1 MGVLS
6 EACTEMNGVLASG
19 TCVDEHTSDQLL
31 VYMALERYFN
41 APPKKKQSSSTE
53 STGSIILTTPCR
65 MSQHSNTAMDII
77 SENFQ
82 HTIQFKVQN
91 QTAAKASATAIPKEV
106 PVAPLRTIA
115 VASGV
120 EK

>member
-1 MGVLS
+1 MDVLS

-31 VYMALERYFN
+31 IYMALERYFN
-41 APPKKKQSSSTE
+41 APPKKKQSSSSTG

-77 SENFQ
+77 SQNFQ
-82 HTIQFKVQN
+82 NIIQFKVQN
-91 QTAAKASATAIPKEV
+91 QTAAKLSAKATSKE
-106 PVAPLRTIA
+106 VAPLRTIG
-115 VASGV
+115 VATGV
-120 EK
+120 